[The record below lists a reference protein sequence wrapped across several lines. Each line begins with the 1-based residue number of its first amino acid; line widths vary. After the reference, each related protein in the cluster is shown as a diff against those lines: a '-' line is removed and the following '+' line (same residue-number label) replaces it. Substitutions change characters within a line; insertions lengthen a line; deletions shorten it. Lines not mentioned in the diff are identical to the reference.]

1 MSAGIRDGCE
11 GRFQNARLARA
22 RRSLSQDLGFANRL
36 PEMSLRPATMDLFKV
51 LAALTVSILAAAV
64 PIETHLQPSDPKSL
78 QSLSNAGASAIP
90 IDDLYYTRS
99 IGGSAWSPDGK
110 EVVLVT
116 NFSGRMN
123 LWKVSSSG
131 GWPIQL
137 SQSDEVQLDPIY
149 SPDGKWV
156 VYQQDKGG
164 NELYD
169 LYAIPS
175 GGGVAVNLTNTPETR
190 ETSAAFSPDG
200 KSIVFDAKS
209 SKSPM
214 TNIMVMDWR
223 THAVRALTEE
233 KSPSHYWNR
242 VCWSHDGRYVFALR
256 LENTF
261 ADSGVYRIEVSSGKA
276 EILTPHK
283 GEALYAASELSSNDD
298 QLLISSNEGVEH
310 SRVGLFVLST
320 HETKW
325 ITKGDW
331 DATPGDWSADGR
343 KFTYSVNEDG
353 RKELYLVD
361 AKTLSAVKLRNLEGL
376 NSLNSSPHAFSPDSK
391 KLLVLHES
399 SRQPADLW
407 LYDLASNSGTQLTFS
422 GIASLDPNNVP
433 PSQIVHYRS
442 FDGTVVSAIVWIP
455 FNLKRDESAPA
466 VVIAHG
472 GPTWQTFDGWNPTV
486 AALAS
491 RGYVCIAP
499 NVRGSTGYG
508 MPFQRANHQDLGG
521 GDLQDEVHA
530 ADFLRQTGY
539 VDGKR
544 IGITGGSYGGFMTMM
559 AVSKTPNL
567 WATGVAQYGVANW
580 RTMLAHA
587 DPFLQEYVKGLLG
600 DPDRDSSVYDQS
612 SVLRFISGEKAPLL
626 LLQGEND
633 VRVPRE
639 EAEQIVSI
647 LRAQGNTVE
656 VHYYAQEGHGWRKRE
671 DQIDA
676 LRRTVAWFDQY
687 LATKGSVQ

>member
-1 MSAGIRDGCE
+1 M
-11 GRFQNARLARA
+11 ARTALLNLLRVVISLAVTSSFVTA
-22 RRSLSQDLGFANRL
+22 QID
-36 PEMSLRPATMDLFKV
+36 
-51 LAALTVSILAAAV
+51 
-64 PIETHLQPSDPKSL
+64 THLQPSEPGDVRA
-78 QSLSNAGASAIP
+78 LSNASASAIP

-99 IGGSAWSPDGK
+99 VGAAAWSPDGK
-110 EVVLVT
+110 EIVLVT
-116 NFSGRMN
+116 NLSGRMN
-123 LWKVSSSG
+123 LWKVASSG

-137 SQSDEVQLDPIY
+137 SQSDEAQLDPTY

-175 GGGVAVNLTNTPETR
+175 GGGAALNLTNTPETR
-190 ETSAAFSPDG
+190 ETAPLFSPDG
-200 KSIVFDAKS
+200 KWLVFDAKS
-209 SKSPM
+209 SKSAM
-214 TNIMVMDWR
+214 TNVMVMDWR
-223 THAVRALTEE
+223 TRAFRALTAET
-233 KSPSHYWNR
+233 SPKRYWNR
-242 VCWSHDGRYVFALR
+242 ICWSHDGKYVFALQ
-256 LENTF
+256 LENSF
-261 ADSGVYRIEVSSGKA
+261 ANSDVYQIEVSTGKA
-276 EILTPHK
+276 TNLTAHQ
-283 GEALYAASELSSNDD
+283 GEVLYAASEVSPNDD
-298 QLLISSNEGVEH
+298 QLLISSNDGVEH
-310 SRVGLFVLST
+310 SRVGLFTVST

-331 DATPGDWSADGR
+331 DAAPGDWSPDGR
-343 KFTYSVNEDG
+343 VFTYSVNEDG
-353 RKELYLVD
+353 RKEVYLVD
-361 AKTLSAVKLRNLEGL
+361 AKTLHSAKLRNLEGL
-376 NSLNSSPHAFSPDSK
+376 NSLSATPHAFSPDGK

-407 LYDLASNSGTQLTFS
+407 LYDLASDSGTQLTYS
-422 GIASLDPNNVP
+422 TIASLDPANVP
-433 PSQIVHYRS
+433 PSQIVHYQS
-442 FDGTVVSAIVWIP
+442 FDGTVVSAILWIP

-472 GPTWQTFDGWNPTV
+472 GPTWQTFDGWNPAVV
-486 AALAS
+486 ALVS

-521 GDLQDEVHA
+521 GDLQDEVYA
-530 ADFLRQTGY
+530 AAFLKQTGY
-539 VDGKR
+539 VDAKR

-559 AVSKTPNL
+559 AVSKTPDL
-567 WATGVAQYGVANW
+567 WAAGVAQYGVANW

-600 DPDRDSSVYDQS
+600 DPERDSSVYDQS
-612 SVLRFISGEKAPLL
+612 SVLRYIRNEKAPLL

-639 EAEQIVSI
+639 EAEQIVST
-647 LRAQGNTVE
+647 LRAQGNTIDA
-656 VHYYAQEGHGWRKRE
+656 HYYPQEGHGWRKRE

-676 LRRTVAWFDQY
+676 LQRTVEWFNQY
-687 LATKGSVQ
+687 LGTKAASISPRPAN

>member
-1 MSAGIRDGCE
+1 
-11 GRFQNARLARA
+11 
-22 RRSLSQDLGFANRL
+22 
-36 PEMSLRPATMDLFKV
+36 MDLLKA
-51 LAALTVSILAAAV
+51 LATVTIVSVVAAAAQ
-64 PIETHLQPSDPKSL
+64 IETYLQPSDPKSV
-78 QSLSNAGASAIP
+78 QSLSNASASAIP

-110 EVVLVT
+110 EIVLVT

-123 LWKVSSSG
+123 LWKVNSSG

-137 SQSDEVQLDPIY
+137 SQSDDAQLDPTY

-175 GGGVAVNLTNTPETR
+175 GGGAAVNLTNTPETR
-190 ETSAAFSPDG
+190 ETSALFSPDG
-200 KSIVFDAKS
+200 NSIVFDAKS

-214 TNIMVMDWR
+214 TNVMVMDWR
-223 THAVRALTEE
+223 TRAVRALTAEQ
-233 KSPSHYWNR
+233 SPSHYWNR
-242 VCWSHDGRYVFALR
+242 ICWSHDGRYVFALR
-256 LENTF
+256 MENTF
-261 ADSGVYRIEVSSGKA
+261 ADSDVYRIEVSSGRA
-276 EILTPHK
+276 EILTPHQ
-283 GEALYAASELSSNDD
+283 GQALYGASELSSNDD
-298 QLLISSNEGVEH
+298 QLLISSNDGVEH
-310 SRVGLFVLST
+310 SRVGLFILNT
-320 HETKW
+320 HETRW

-343 KFTYSVNEDG
+343 VFTYSVNEDG

-361 AKTLSAVKLRNLEGL
+361 AKTLHPIKLRNLEGL
-376 NSLNSSPHAFSPDSK
+376 NSLNATPHAFSPDSK

-407 LYDLASNSGTQLTFS
+407 LYDLASNGGTQLTYS
-422 GIASLDPNNVP
+422 GIASLAPNNVP

-442 FDGTVVSAIVWIP
+442 FDGTVVSAILWIP

-491 RGYVCIAP
+491 RGYICIAP

-521 GDLQDEVHA
+521 GDLQDEVYA
-530 ADFLRQTGY
+530 ATFLKQTGY

-559 AVSKTPNL
+559 AVSKTPNF

-600 DPDRDSSVYDQS
+600 DPERDSSVYDNS
-612 SVLRFISGEKAPLL
+612 SVMRFLSGEKVPLL

-633 VRVPRE
+633 VRVPKE
-639 EAEQIVSI
+639 EAEQIVST

-656 VHYYAQEGHGWRKRE
+656 VHYYPQEGHGWRKRE

-676 LRRTVAWFDQY
+676 LRRTVAWFNQY
-687 LATKGSVQ
+687 LATKATSD